1 MVEVTETEKIREIAE
16 ALLIEKNSSS
26 NIQIKLILLELLNWY
41 LELLN
46 NWLKSSK

>member
-1 MVEVTETEKIREIAE
+1 MVEVKETEKTREIAE

-26 NIQIKLILLELLNWY
+26 NIQIKWILLELLNWY